1 MVFTKVLLPKIS
13 RKCRLHMLKLNFF
26 MQMEQD
32 NDLQLL
38 TWHKRDRGST
48 VKVSPASDVTRGSM
62 GEDLS
67 SLWKTSNAHAVI
79 HNGALIQFQQGKIIP
94 GGDPS

>member
-1 MVFTKVLLPKIS
+1 MVLVLIQKIYDCYMVFTKVLLPKIS

-38 TWHKRDRGST
+38 T
-48 VKVSPASDVTRGSM
+48 
-62 GEDLS
+62 
-67 SLWKTSNAHAVI
+67 
-79 HNGALIQFQQGKIIP
+79 
-94 GGDPS
+94 